1 MYTDV
6 VRSFSSGKNSMR
18 YNLVTPS
25 ELSYWIL
32 WAKELWRFAW
42 FWTDW
47 AINFSGSWNQ
57 KTKEPVCQS
66 VSQPVGQSI
75 RMTDCFSNW
84 LAQGLVDWLIDWL
97 TGKWIDWLTNWF
109 FNLCYDISHS
119 SIHLSIH
126 SLIHY
131 FCCSSTFLLALSTSD
146 VEFSLLYKYYKE
158 IVPEVCLIA
167 VSYYIFWCIACCCC
181 NKLNPIFTHAFFFLL
196 LSLFLIVIPWF
207 IILQFFWCYL
217 KAEHWS
223 IWSTSCMDLCFDYY
237 LEHSELFFSVYAYVI
252 YYINSS
258 FTCSFLC

>member
-18 YNLVTPS
+18 DNLVTPS
-25 ELSYWIL
+25 ELSDWIL

-66 VSQPVGQSI
+66 VSQSI

-84 LAQGLVDWLIDWL
+84 LAQGLVDWL

-109 FNLCYDISHS
+109 FNWCYDISHS

-126 SLIHY
+126 SFIHY

-181 NKLNPIFTHAFFFLL
+181 NKLMLFFCLFCLFFLL
-196 LSLFLIVIPWF
+196 
-207 IILQFFWCYL
+207 
-217 KAEHWS
+217 
-223 IWSTSCMDLCFDYY
+223 
-237 LEHSELFFSVYAYVI
+237 
-252 YYINSS
+252 
-258 FTCSFLC
+258 

>member
-1 MYTDV
+1 MLD
-6 VRSFSSGKNSMR
+6 F
-18 YNLVTPS
+18 
-25 ELSYWIL
+25 ELTEQLISVDHEI
-32 WAKELWRFAW
+32 KR
-42 FWTDW
+42 
-47 AINFSGSWNQ
+47 Q
-57 KTKEPVCQS
+57 KSLFVSQS
-66 VSQPVGQSI
+66 VSQSI

-84 LAQGLVDWLIDWL
+84 LAQGLVDWL

-109 FNLCYDISHS
+109 FNWCYDISHS

-126 SLIHY
+126 SFIHY

-181 NKLNPIFTHAFFFLL
+181 NKLMLFFCLL
-196 LSLFLIVIPWF
+196 LSLFFIVIPWF

-217 KAEHWS
+217 KAECWS

-237 LEHSELFFSVYAYVI
+237 LEHSKFFFSVYAYVI